1 MTHIVNLFAG
11 PGAGKSTL
19 AAGIYAELK
28 ARHINCELVT
38 EFAKELV
45 WKEDFKQFENQFYL
59 FGEQHNRIHKLLG
72 KVDVIVT
79 DYPLPLLMLYH
90 NSPFREEFFALLLK
104 IFNSFK
110 NHNYF
115 VNRKH
120 KYSTIGRMHSL
131 EDAKYLDLHTLEL
144 LLAYEIPFQNVD
156 GDIKVIPK
164 LCDELLKNIE

>member
-59 FGEQHNRIHKLLG
+59 FGEQHNRLHKLFG
-72 KVDVIVT
+72 KVDIIVT

-90 NSPFREEFFALLLK
+90 NSPFTTEFFALLIK
-104 IFNSFK
+104 IFRSMK

-115 VNRKH
+115 IKRKYD
-120 KYSTIGRMHSL
+120 YSQIGRMHSFD
-131 EDAKYLDLHTLEL
+131 EAQHLDTQTLRL
-144 LLAYEIPFQNVD
+144 LYDWDIPYERIY
-156 GDIKVIPK
+156 GDIKVIPEV
-164 LCDELLKNIE
+164 CDKLLKNIE

>member
-72 KVDVIVT
+72 KVDIIVT

-90 NSPFREEFFALLLK
+90 NSPFKVQFFTLLMA
-104 IFNSFK
+104 IFDSWK
-110 NHNYF
+110 SHNYF
-115 VNRKH
+115 VERANT
-120 KYSTIGRMHSL
+120 YSNIGRMHS
-131 EDAKYLDLHTLEL
+131 EDQAKDLDYLVLSLLHHYNLP
-144 LLAYEIPFQNVD
+144 YESIP
-156 GDIKVIPK
+156 GDIKIIPE
-164 LCDELLKNIE
+164 LCDKLLKNIE